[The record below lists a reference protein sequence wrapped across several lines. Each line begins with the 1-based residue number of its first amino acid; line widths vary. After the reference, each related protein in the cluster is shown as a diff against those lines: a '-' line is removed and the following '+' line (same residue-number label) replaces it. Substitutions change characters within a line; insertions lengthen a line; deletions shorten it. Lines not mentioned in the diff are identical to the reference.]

1 MSAAKEMWQEYHDT
15 GSKEARDRLI
25 LAHLPLVKQLA
36 GRLAVRLAPFV
47 SQEDLEGYG
56 VFGLIE
62 AIERYNPAMG
72 ADFQTYAYQRIRG
85 TMLDEVRRQAWV
97 PRSLWHR
104 LKMVNAAREGLAAA
118 GGGQPSDAEV
128 AEAAGLKPEEFRRL
142 ARHFGAIGRVSLDDV
157 RCGRGGEAVRWQD
170 VLEDPNSPDPLEQV
184 VAREDSALLAEAV
197 KRLEERDRL
206 VLALYYQESL
216 TLKEIGRV
224 LGVTE
229 SRVCQLHSKAVG
241 KLRALLKQMVDGGT
255 GD

>member
-1 MSAAKEMWQEYHDT
+1 MWQEYHDT

-25 LAHLPLVKQLA
+25 LAHLPLVKHLA

-104 LKMVNAAREGLAAA
+104 LKTINAAREELAAA

-128 AEAAGLKPEEFRRL
+128 AEAAGITPEELRRL

-157 RCGRGGEAVRWQD
+157 RYGRGGEAVRWQD
-170 VLEDPNSPDPLEQV
+170 VLEDRSSPDPLEQV
-184 VAREDSALLAEAV
+184 VAREDAALLAEAV

-206 VLALYYQESL
+206 VLALYYQDGL

-229 SRVCQLHSKAVG
+229 SRVCQLHGKAVG
-241 KLRALLKQMVDGGT
+241 KLRALLKQMMDGGT